1 VVNRVYNF
9 IKEDKNLGKDIRII
23 GIALESQP
31 KDLEVYKKTYKI
43 EFPFFADPGKEIYE
57 AVKGK
62 IKFVPLLVLMEKN
75 GKVLMSH
82 LGALENFDTLLA
94 EIRKKHKGQ

>member
-9 IKEDKNLGKDIRII
+9 IKEDKTLSKDIKVI
-23 GIALESQP
+23 GIGLESQP
-31 KDLEVYKKTYKI
+31 NDLEVYKKTYKI
-43 EFPFFADPGKEIYE
+43 EFPFFSDPDKVIYE

-62 IKFVPLLVLMEKN
+62 LKFVPMLVLMEKN

-82 LGALENFDTLLA
+82 LGLIENFDTLLA
-94 EIRKKHKGQ
+94 EIRKIHKGQ